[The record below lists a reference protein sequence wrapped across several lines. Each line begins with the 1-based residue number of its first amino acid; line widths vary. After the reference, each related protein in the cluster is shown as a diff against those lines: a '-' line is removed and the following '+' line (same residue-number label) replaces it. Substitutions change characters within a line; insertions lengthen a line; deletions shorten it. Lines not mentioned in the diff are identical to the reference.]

1 MKGRTVWNKPKNRNP
16 EIYKLLIQTG
26 GEARWKTLKAHLD
39 ELHLGPTTLK
49 QALDEM
55 VKEQSITKEAR
66 LGTDGAEVWYKIP
79 QTLDEVWINFQK
91 NASLK
96 NPNSLELLHKDIK
109 EKASRL
115 KGKEKSDYIQT
126 QMQEVVKNAR
136 DSYIS
141 FMSIYLRGAKYGD
154 IAQMNHAYD
163 YVLSDVLVKETKSFQ
178 KILAEYPDFGL
189 RAIYSYLLKD
199 KTKLDELMQTEEER
213 MKANIDNEQTASPK

>member
-1 MKGRTVWNKPKNRNP
+1 MKGRSPLNTQKNRKKDV
-16 EIYKLLIQTG
+16 YALLVRVG
-26 GEARWKTLKAHLD
+26 GNARWKTLKAHLE
-39 ELHLGPTTLK
+39 ELRLGPTRLK
-49 QALDEM
+49 QTLDEL

-66 LGTDGAEVWYKIP
+66 LGPDGAEVWYKIP

-96 NPNSLELLHKDIK
+96 NPNALELLLKDIK
-109 EKASRL
+109 EKTSRL

-154 IAQMNHAYD
+154 IAQMDHAYD
-163 YVLSDVLVKETKSFQ
+163 YILSDVIVKETRLFQ
-178 KILAEYPDFGL
+178 KILAEYPDFSL

-199 KTKLDELMQTEEER
+199 ITKLDEVMRAEEEE
-213 MKANIDNEQTASPK
+213 MKANIGNEQIAPPK